1 MRNENYKRYG
11 FGGPRK
17 IVDPKWVKD
26 LQKRDDARWTM
37 QEQEAYFEYAS
48 IYGRRGY
55 SKEDWS
61 KIHEERRRIKREEF
75 SRLADSLSDY
85 NGEDILRVLQKQLQ
99 WQAEYFENFSH
110 IENGP
115 YYASRM
121 RLCCRLIDIVCL
133 GGQTKEC
140 QRSFRK
146 YVNTRNVKRFENVPT
161 WDRAY
166 LHGEKQKL
174 RYQKAYALLFKT
186 LYRDLMK
193 WWD

>member
-85 NGEDILRVLQKQLQ
+85 NGEDILRVLQKQ
-99 WQAEYFENFSH
+99 
-110 IENGP
+110 
-115 YYASRM
+115 
-121 RLCCRLIDIVCL
+121 CIV
-133 GGQTKEC
+133 
-140 QRSFRK
+140 
-146 YVNTRNVKRFENVPT
+146 
-161 WDRAY
+161 
-166 LHGEKQKL
+166 KQNLK
-174 RYQKAYALLFKT
+174 K
-186 LYRDLMK
+186 
-193 WWD
+193 